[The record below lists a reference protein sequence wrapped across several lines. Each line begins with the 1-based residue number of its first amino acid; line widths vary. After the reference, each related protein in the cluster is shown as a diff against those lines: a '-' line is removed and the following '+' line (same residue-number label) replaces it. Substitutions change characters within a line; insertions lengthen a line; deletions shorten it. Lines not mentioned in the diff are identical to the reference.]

1 MKDKIFGVLQRI
13 GRSFMLPIAI
23 LPVAGLLLGIGS
35 SFTNETML
43 KAYGL
48 WKLMGPGTI
57 ANGIFR
63 VLSDAGNIVFTN
75 LPIIF
80 AMGVA
85 IGMAKKEKEVAALS
99 AAIAFFIMHASIGA
113 MITING
119 GAENMLRGATADVVG
134 ITSLQMGVFGG
145 IIVGLGVAAL
155 HNRFYKIQLHQ
166 VLSFFGGTRFVPI
179 ISALV
184 YTLVGILMFF
194 VWPVIQS
201 AIYSVGEFVLNSGYV
216 GTWVY
221 GFMERLLIP
230 FGLHHVFYLPFW
242 QTGVGGTMEVGSQ
255 LIEGAQNI
263 FFAQLADPTVSKFA
277 VSATRFMS
285 GKFPLMIF
293 GLPGAALA
301 IYKTAKPEKRKAVSG
316 LLLSAALTSMIT
328 GITEPIEFTFL
339 FVAPVLYGIHCVLA
353 GLAYMLMHLFNVG
366 VGMTFSGGLIDMFL
380 FGIMQGNRK
389 TNWIWIVVV
398 GVVYFIVYY
407 FLFTLLIK
415 KMDLKTPGRDDS
427 DEVKLYNR
435 SYVEAKKGKN
445 DWQND
450 KSANEEAVD
459 KISQMICNGL
469 GGKKNISDV
478 DCCATRLRCTVFK
491 SELVND
497 DILKASGASG
507 VIHKGNGVQII
518 YGPKVTVIKSNLED
532 YLETAENIEYV
543 GENFGNSN
551 GNNKHDRIN
560 ASENNGGSLEKQ
572 NNEDKI
578 GKFALDTKIIY
589 SPVTGVAKDLGD
601 VNDEAF
607 ASRMMGDGVAVT
619 PTDSVIKAPADGE
632 ISFVFDTKHAIGF
645 TTDDGVSLIIHVGID
660 TVKLQGK
667 GFEILKQQGEKVKK
681 GEPIM
686 KIDIDYLKKNAP
698 SLDTPVMCTELKDNE
713 KIRVIKV
720 GEVKAGE
727 ELFAID
733 IYK

>member
-380 FGIMQGNRK
+380 FGIITGNRK

-435 SYVEAKKGKN
+435 SDVEAKKGKN

>member
-435 SYVEAKKGKN
+435 SDVEAKKGKN

-532 YLETAENIEYV
+532 YLETAENVEYV

>member
-435 SYVEAKKGKN
+435 SDVEAKKGKN

-543 GENFGNSN
+543 GEKSGNSN
-551 GNNKHDRIN
+551 DSRHERIN
-560 ASENNGGSLEKQ
+560 SSENNGGSLEKQ

-578 GKFALDTKIIY
+578 GKFPLDTKIIY